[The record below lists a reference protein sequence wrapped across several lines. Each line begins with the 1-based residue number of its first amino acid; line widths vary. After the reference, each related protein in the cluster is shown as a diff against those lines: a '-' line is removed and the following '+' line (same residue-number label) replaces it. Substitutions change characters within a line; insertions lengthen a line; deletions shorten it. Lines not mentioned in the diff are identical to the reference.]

1 MKYVRYGDTGIKVSQ
16 IGFGCMTYGDPAWH
30 EWVLDEKAAQP
41 FFKAALEAGINY
53 CGTADLY
60 SHGRSEEVTGRA
72 LKAMARREE
81 EREMIALCR
90 AEGIAP
96 TPYSANARSYLA
108 GNTLSGGTT
117 TRGST
122 DQMTRNL
129 RFGASDED
137 RAIADRVAKSP
148 RVSACRA
155 SVVLGLVLGE
165 ESAKFLEEPYRAKP
179 VTGHE

>member
-1 MKYVRYGDTGIKVSQ
+1 MRNPQLFVPGHRLRP
-16 IGFGCMTYGDPAWH
+16 IGLLQKLRG
-30 EWVLDEKAAQP
+30 
-41 FFKAALEAGINY
+41 
-53 CGTADLY
+53 
-60 SHGRSEEVTGRA
+60 
-72 LKAMARREE
+72 
-81 EREMIALCR
+81 
-90 AEGIAP
+90 
-96 TPYSANARSYLA
+96 YLA

-122 DQMTRNL
+122 DKMTRNL

-155 SVVLGLVLGE
+155 SVALGLVLGE
-165 ESAKFLEEPYRAKP
+165 ETAKFLEEPYRAKP